1 MQRNMNWQLLM
12 ASVLMLAASTTGCQ
26 GTGRQ
31 VETPALPSAQFRPA
45 ADERAYAA
53 FPATKI
59 NRLPETA
66 NARQATCP
74 VTGARLGSMGDPV
87 PVEVDGRTVYVCC
100 AECVEM
106 LRENPEKYLRGN
118 QPATEPGAASYD
130 EYPFRDLGRTSSNSS
145 ACGPSCCH

>member
-1 MQRNMNWQLLM
+1 MQRNMNWQLLIGP
-12 ASVLMLAASTTGCQ
+12 VLLLAAFVSGCKATGQ
-26 GTGRQ
+26 LA
-31 VETPALPSAQFRPA
+31 ESPALPSAQFRPA
-45 ADERAYAA
+45 ADDRAYAA

-66 NARQATCP
+66 GARQTTCP

-100 AECVEM
+100 AGCVEK

-130 EYPFRDLGRTSSNSS
+130 EYSHRDLGRTSSNSS
-145 ACGPSCCH
+145 ACGSSCCN